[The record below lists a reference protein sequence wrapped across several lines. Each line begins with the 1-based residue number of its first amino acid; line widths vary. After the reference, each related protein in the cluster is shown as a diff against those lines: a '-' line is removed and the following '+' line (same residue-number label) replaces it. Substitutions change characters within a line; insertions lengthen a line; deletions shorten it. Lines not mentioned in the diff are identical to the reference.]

1 MNKYTVNWDYSASFR
16 DKLLRFEQGE
26 VVTLD
31 EETAAWVNR
40 DSEGCLT
47 LVVETEARA
56 MVEPPQDRM
65 VKQAKTRKDR
75 ESHPNEGAMSR
86 NDFKAVT
93 KKDN

>member
-56 MVEPPQDRM
+56 MVEPPQDRQ
-65 VKQAKTRKDR
+65 VKAAKTRKDR
-75 ESHPNEGAMSR
+75 GEGEVMTR
-86 NDFKAVT
+86 KNFGAVT